1 MTAVLDPT
9 TTTSPTARGLLAQES
24 AHVAHNYHPLEV
36 VVSHGEGAV
45 VTDVDGTD
53 YLDFLA
59 AYSATNFGHSNPR
72 LLDAARAQLGRV
84 TLTSRA
90 FHHDQLAPF
99 ATALAALVGKEV
111 VLPMNTGAEA
121 VESGIKVARK
131 WGYRVKGVPAGRAQ
145 IIVAGGNFHGRTTT
159 IVSFSDDPE
168 ARDDYGPFTPGF
180 VTVPY
185 GDLDALRAAITDDTV
200 AVLLEPIQGEAGVRI
215 PPPGYLAG
223 VREVTRER
231 NVLFVADEIQSGLG
245 RTGRTLACEHEGVVP
260 DVYLLGKALGGGI
273 VPVSAVVAD
282 ADVLGV
288 LAPGTHGSTF
298 GGNPLACAVGLAV
311 VELLATGEFQE
322 RATRLGE
329 HLRTRLEALVGHGVV
344 AVRVRGL
351 WAGIDVDPA
360 LGTGRDVCEALA
372 RHHVL
377 AKDTHGSTIRLAPPL
392 VITQEQLDTG
402 LDALEDVLRE
412 LAG

>member
-1 MTAVLDPT
+1 MTLLDHPVAGT
-9 TTTSPTARGLLAQES
+9 SATSPAPSAAAGALLDAE
-24 AHVAHNYHPLEV
+24 AEHVAHNYHPLEV

-45 VTDVDGTD
+45 LTDVDGVE

-59 AYSATNFGHSNPR
+59 AYSATNFGHGHPR
-72 LLDAARAQLGRV
+72 LLSAARAQLDRV

-99 ATALAALVGKEV
+99 AAALAALVGKEM

-159 IVSFSDDPE
+159 IVSFSDDPD
-168 ARDDYGPFTPGF
+168 ARDDFGPYTPGF

-185 GDLDALRAAITDDTV
+185 GDLDALRAAITDETV
-200 AVLLEPIQGEAGVRI
+200 AVLIEPIQGEAGVRI

-223 VREVTRER
+223 VRAVTTER
-231 NVLFVADEIQSGLG
+231 DVLFIADEIQSGLG

-288 LAPGTHGSTF
+288 LTPGTHGSTF

-329 HLRTRLEALVGHGVV
+329 HLRTRL
-344 AVRVRGL
+344 
-351 WAGIDVDPA
+351 
-360 LGTGRDVCEALA
+360 
-372 RHHVL
+372 
-377 AKDTHGSTIRLAPPL
+377 
-392 VITQEQLDTG
+392 
-402 LDALEDVLRE
+402 
-412 LAG
+412 